1 MATRIVAARRLV
13 QNCGGF
19 HAATAT
25 ATAIGAKASSDAP
38 TPRDRRFY
46 PFFLDLQTR

>member
-19 HAATAT
+19 HAAT